1 MYSSPMRTA
10 MRIFA
15 VAVAAAAVAVV
26 SPRLSAQQIPL
37 TDKITRLDGTWA
49 RVPEKGWGGIC
60 GVPASN
66 GMRLSVSAEEISI
79 HADTFSQG
87 VSSQTLM
94 RIGEVKLDGSQ
105 TVLFTGRTATAST
118 DAGWLAITTIQQR
131 PGGFANVMREVY
143 ILNKNGDE
151 LTVWRTLNVRRPD
164 GLPDKI
170 DCGNHHAIVYSRKP
184 LSK

>member
-1 MYSSPMRTA
+1 

-15 VAVAAAAVAVV
+15 VAVAAAVVAAV
-26 SPRLSAQQIPL
+26 SPRLAAQQIPL
-37 TDKITRLDGTWA
+37 TDKIARLDGTWG

-66 GMRLSVSAEEISI
+66 GMKLRVSPAEISI
-79 HADTFSQG
+79 HADRFSQG

-94 RIGEVKLDGSQ
+94 PIGEVKLDGSQ

-131 PGGFANVMREVY
+131 NVGVANVMREVY

-151 LTVWRTLNVRRPD
+151 LTVWRTLNVTRPD
-164 GLPDKI
+164 GSQGKI
-170 DCGNHHAIVYSRKP
+170 DCGNHHAIVYSRRP
-184 LSK
+184 

>member
-1 MYSSPMRTA
+1 
-10 MRIFA
+10 MRIFE
-15 VAVAAAAVAVV
+15 VAVAAAVVTAV
-26 SPRLSAQQIPL
+26 SPRLAAQQIPL
-37 TDKITRLDGTWA
+37 TDKITRLEGTWG

-94 RIGEVKLDGSQ
+94 PIGEVKLDGSQ

-118 DAGWLAITTIQQR
+118 DAGGSR
-131 PGGFANVMREVY
+131 SPRSNNVPS
-143 ILNKNGDE
+143 DSP
-151 LTVWRTLNVRRPD
+151 T
-164 GLPDKI
+164 
-170 DCGNHHAIVYSRKP
+170 
-184 LSK
+184 